1 MVRRTHY
8 LNLIRPFIGTDVIKV
23 ITGIRRCGKS
33 VLLDQIRDEIVAR
46 SPKTKIVY
54 LDLEDKANA
63 HFLKGYE
70 LFDFLESELKKRRG
84 APTAIFLDEVHDAEG
99 WETTV
104 NTIRKR
110 KGADVYITGSN
121 SKMLSAVKALMA
133 TSSPVM
139 LEMVSRPGS

>member
-46 SPKTKIVY
+46 APKTKIVY

-63 HFLKGYE
+63 HFLKGNE

-84 APTAIFLDEVHDAEG
+84 APTAIFLDE
-99 WETTV
+99 
-104 NTIRKR
+104 
-110 KGADVYITGSN
+110 GA
-121 SKMLSAVKALMA
+121 
-133 TSSPVM
+133 
-139 LEMVSRPGS
+139 